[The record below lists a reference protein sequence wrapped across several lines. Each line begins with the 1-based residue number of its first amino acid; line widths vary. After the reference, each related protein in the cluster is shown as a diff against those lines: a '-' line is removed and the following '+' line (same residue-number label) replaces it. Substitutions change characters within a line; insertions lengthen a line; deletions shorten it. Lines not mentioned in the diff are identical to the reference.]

1 MNDIPTYIWGALL
14 GVTAIQVAPIRIDPW
29 TWLFKWIGK
38 TINQEVMKEIESVK
52 KQVDMLEA
60 KADKTEAE
68 SARNRIV
75 RFSDEILHGVKH
87 SKEHFDQ
94 LLIACDVYEKY
105 CDEHKN
111 FENNV
116 ASQSIKLIKDT
127 YGQCMREKSF
137 L

>member
-1 MNDIPTYIWGALL
+1 MNDIQTYILGALL
-14 GVTAIQVAPIRIDPW
+14 GVTVIQVAPIKIDPW

-38 TINQEVMKEIESVK
+38 TMNQEVMNEIENVK
-52 KQVDMLEA
+52 KQVNMIEA
-60 KADKTEAE
+60 KADEREAIC
-68 SARNRIV
+68 ARNRIV

-94 LLIACDVYEKY
+94 VLISCTEYEKY
-105 CDEHKN
+105 CNEHKD

-116 ASQSIKLIKDT
+116 ACESIKLVKIT
-127 YGQCMREKSF
+127 YEKCLQEKSF

>member
-1 MNDIPTYIWGALL
+1 MNDITTYILGALL
-14 GVTAIQVAPIRIDPW
+14 GLTVIQVAPIKIDPW

-38 TINQEVMKEIESVK
+38 TMNQEVMNELEGVK
-52 KQVDMLEA
+52 RQVNMIEA
-60 KADKTEAE
+60 KADEREAV
-68 SARNRIV
+68 SSRNRIV

-94 LLIACDVYEKY
+94 VLMDCTKYENY
-105 CDEHKN
+105 CDEHKD

-116 ASQSIKLIKDT
+116 AQESIKLIKST
-127 YGQCMREKSF
+127 YEKCLREKSF